1 MGKNERRL
9 RYDRISKAVEPFRVA
24 KKRTIHEL
32 AKIGRTHKVLRYPIL
47 AVLVVFVFVYNLLL
61 HFFIRWKMEEKLA
74 RALAATMTVV
84 LTLTSV
90 DLTAFALSPDAG
102 TYYRIS
108 KIDQPE
114 TKIEVPFG
122 TDVEA
127 ISLPE
132 TLNMVLDECQMVSY
146 VESIVVDENKDIEEV
161 PETPDL
167 SIDPNASTD
176 ENTDGQASEE
186 SEGLS
191 EEQQETDQNIES
203 PETKSEDEDS
213 DTSKSTE
220 IDSTEPDAS
229 EPDSDESDSAV
240 EETTTVTVE
249 TEPVYAE
256 ADEKPV
262 VTITAGE
269 SEKEEETKKEE
280 PASEEPEPENKD
292 EELKIAEPT
301 DDTLVEKIV
310 GQTVVDFPVEYT
322 CETYDPYTAGEYVF
336 SAVLPETYD
345 DKPLLSGD
353 LSLPEIT
360 VKVLEPKELHLSME
374 VDGIRI
380 LLDAAAGVFP
390 EDALLSV
397 EKVTDAAA
405 NQKIQEAV
413 QNEVESRSTEEEQF
427 TAGDV
432 IVFDIKVLN
441 AEGEELQPRVPEG
454 MTQEDA
460 VKVTFENVAPELTE
474 EYGEEGPATD
484 YTLDVF
490 HIDDAMEEV
499 TFLETEVEGDNL
511 SISPEHFSYY
521 GCTCSLS
528 SMKSVYTW
536 KELYKAVYRND
547 VKNVRLKSN
556 IQIKKIS
563 WSFFSN
569 YLYIC
574 NGETVNLDLNGYTLS
589 SAENTDA
596 AIVVDYG
603 ELIIHDKS
611 SSGSGKISAPNCDH
625 VILADSGDVELT
637 GGIIY
642 QTNDTMDGVY
652 LDSKYSHFV
661 MTGGGI
667 CGAFDD
673 AIEISSSGCDY
684 VSISGGYI
692 DGANWGIYSS
702 GSGLRNVTVSGGTF
716 QNYKKYGIYNSCLDL
731 KVTGGTFT
739 GYASAR
745 TYGIYNTNN
754 GKLSLQGNVT
764 FSNNRSSDI
773 YVGSNSA
780 NLINLIG
787 DLGTD
792 TISIATATT
801 PTTAEKGG
809 TQFTTANSNAAANK
823 GKFYSGVNTSY
834 EIYQLTNESF
844 LRVGPKPDCKIT
856 VQPAIEGIHKI
867 NATVDGSGKV
877 TAQEVGKVSIDA
889 AEPTYDV
896 SGQTLTVKYNTPM
909 VLKATLVDTEHYVF
923 AGWRSTNSN
932 NIVRESLN
940 YSITVRGGDTYQA
953 VFQRKTY
960 PIKVTSSSAIM
971 GGAVIKEYYVNDE
984 KQSSIPSDSIFEQ
997 GSKITLCA
1005 TENRVRPDDDSRY
1018 YKFAQWNDGNTDDN
1032 KGEADP
1038 HTYERTVTVTGK
1050 MDYVAQFRNPDPD
1063 PNATGE
1069 LFVGVKPLVE
1079 GTTYPEGTK
1088 ILLVEGEMKTTTD
1101 GNGQQYLAISGLPA
1115 NSARLIITRSEWKDY
1130 YNQAVQYQK
1139 TVNETTVSI
1148 IKDPEKH
1155 DLPAGATSG
1164 TSTTLKGESGKFYYV
1179 NIQTPVEDN
1188 KGAEFDTCPGG
1199 IISKASCGSWHYW
1212 CNGSG
1217 VQGAGP
1223 YNAYTYT
1230 DSGTF
1235 RAYDDTGN
1243 SNITVTVND
1252 IKLSDK
1258 DKITSSDITIK
1269 IKTQTNDGEKE
1280 YTLANLNFANDG
1292 AIINYVNGDRLI
1304 ELDLGGVG
1312 YTHEL
1317 PEAILSRGTDNAET
1331 RTEYNTIADALKN
1344 AIAGDTVYVYGP
1356 AVSEIVGT
1364 GVQVKQ
1370 GVKIISYDGTVIDLN
1385 RDAKVNADSD
1395 GTVNLVNGTMTVT
1408 PPDANDIT
1416 VGVGSGTV
1424 TTNKTITVSTDGGGT
1439 VTTTTPTQQV
1449 VISPDGDPEHTVTY
1463 KGCKENKTYGIH
1475 SGEFTTEQEVE
1486 IGKGTKYD
1494 LTIPGSNSSDDGIKV
1509 TTDSSNSGSTV
1520 VKQETGDD
1528 GKKVTITAEKSND
1541 KVTIND
1547 ETFTTTKTGTEITV
1561 KEGVDNPV
1569 LEKGGVDLSKGSSI
1583 VLPNGNT
1590 VTNTKTSAS
1599 GSSPSVGVD
1608 ADGKVTIPDG
1618 GEATVKPAGSEE
1630 GKEIKVSVPSS
1641 TPPATP
1647 NLPSTVT
1654 IGTDGKPKVET
1665 PAGSSVTIGDPSIP
1679 KNTYQV
1685 GDKTTFELDEAGKPT
1700 VTDGNVILAPG
1711 QSVTD
1716 SKGTTYTNNGNEPID
1731 VTMSKDGDTQVEVPK
1746 DGSFEFT
1753 PAGTSTP
1760 IRYTNPGGGEATFNI
1775 DEDGDISLDSNL
1787 TMSNNKNVDVTMN
1800 GKQTNIKTPSGN
1812 TGNVKVD
1819 PVEGTVTIENEND
1832 KVSIDGM
1839 EYTAK
1844 TENTVLRPMGSN
1856 GVKLEEGSVALD
1868 RNEKVNVGGTTIQ
1881 NAGNGACTV
1890 TADTTSGG
1898 NPTSDGATVS
1908 VPAGGSFAMSE
1919 PGSDDKVTFTNTSG
1933 SSSDYK
1939 VNQEGGLN
1947 IPAGET
1953 ISFQQGSKKTD
1964 ITAGDGGAVITPS
1977 EEGVMVKIPAGKTV
1991 TINGK
1996 EYTNK
2001 ATSSGEGGAGGDLV
2015 LVIDKTT
2022 GNPVLANGSI
2032 NLKENATVQLS
2043 DGSVITNNGVSGVGS
2058 ESGDVSMDATG
2069 HMNVP
2074 AGGKI
2079 TVQAPGKQP
2088 ASYTAKD
2095 REMEL
2100 SYDVETGVP
2109 TLESGCAEIGKNTS
2123 LDVLF
2128 NTIPESEGESEREQ
2142 RATITSAGD
2151 APAIVDK
2158 TNNKITVPKKG
2169 AIRVDSEAK
2178 DSNGTITETTNTIV
2192 VPQDAK
2198 NDVVDATLK
2207 ADGSVDVTLP
2217 GTGDTVK
2224 VNGVEY
2230 TSTQV
2235 NTTINVAEHGSTLAA
2250 GAVNLDGGKTP
2261 KESIIANGTVITNL
2275 GGSGSDVAV
2284 EVLTNEKT
2292 SFQVSGGGQFS
2303 MAVPGKPNS
2312 TVNFKNPSTESS
2324 TYEIDGTGKIALG
2337 DGSSISFTTSAGE
2350 NTVTGGDGVSI
2361 QMTEDGVAVKV
2372 AADKP
2377 VTIGGVTYT
2386 ATGNGVTI
2394 VIDKNGRPIITEG
2407 EASVPYNQSV
2417 YIKDKDGGLT
2427 EIKKTAYEDADTVL
2441 KVSASG
2447 EISGSRGDTVKIGSS
2462 TYTCRDENGIFE
2474 LTIDDETGDVTV
2486 NTGAKMEVTNGNLIK
2501 DGVKVSTTG
2510 SLPVVVEKA
2519 NGSTKIT
2526 VQPGGNA
2533 TIGTSD
2539 SDNSVQVKLPAGT
2552 VSGKEVTRT
2561 SDGKISIDLV
2571 QGESVTI
2578 GGVIYTAQQSGTLT
2592 VDGSTGALDSSTITP
2607 EGQKPII
2614 AIDPTSFNQ
2623 SNYTYTVPAG
2633 GSVQVGDTLYT
2644 APEGESMTLQGNPD
2658 GNPIVSVVGAGKTVS
2673 IGNKTYTTA
2682 VSNTKFVVNS
2692 PNNVTLIDN
2701 QNGDENSALKVQGS
2715 QTMVIDGNTIT
2726 NTGGAGNGYV
2736 IQKTS
2741 GGDRIEL
2748 KDDTKVTVSI
2758 GKTGSSV
2765 ILNEDITYGGTAVPK
2780 PVKITA
2786 STAGCGVTVDK
2797 TKTDSDGNYVTS
2809 ISPIGFTIM
2818 TPVKDGSGN
2827 VIGFTTK
2834 INPPTPPASNSGSG
2848 SSSSSSS
2855 KKEEVVEEVTPPV
2868 VPETPI
2874 TPTTETPS
2882 KVTQETPSQEET
2894 ANTAVDSPASQDNNT
2909 GTGTGENSGEKPG
2922 DESQKSEPE
2931 ILAQTIVKV
2940 QAETIEEIQN
2950 IIMEGKA
2957 DVTLGQGKVTIESG
2971 GEGEHSAITG
2981 ELGTIMKA
2989 CLTDDEIQA
2998 VQNGSHI
3005 KLRLNVVNISR
3016 EETKQDEE
3024 RAGELQ
3030 QIKDR
3035 FGEYAM
3041 EIAGLQMADEYD
3053 IVIEKSIDGSK
3064 WQKVSELNDEI
3075 EVTTLIPTEIRKEKR
3090 TFFMIHNHQGNITI
3104 LEDLDQKPYTIT
3116 VRTRN
3121 FSAYVMCYSDEDVSM
3136 VSVEK
3141 VNQAVSGNSFPW
3153 GVLWIVIF
3161 AVIGLVILFL
3171 LKKQK
3176 EKNEMM

>member
-1 MGKNERRL
+1 MGKNERRI
-9 RYDRISKAVEPFRVA
+9 RYDRISKAVEPFREA

-146 VESIVVDENKDIEEV
+146 GESIVVDENKDIEEV

-213 DTSKSTE
+213 DTSKSIE
-220 IDSTEPDAS
+220 IDSTEPNAS
-229 EPDSDESDSAV
+229 EADSDESDSAV

-310 GQTVVDFPVEYT
+310 GQTVVDLPVEYT

-499 TFLETEVEGDNL
+499 TFLETEAEGDNL
-511 SISPEHFSYY
+511 SISPEHFSLY

-547 VKNVRLKSN
+547 VTNVRLKRN
-556 IQIKKIS
+556 IEIKKIRG
-563 WSFFSN
+563 SFFSK

-574 NGETVNLDLNGYTLS
+574 NGETVHLDLNGYTLS
-589 SAENTDA
+589 SAENADA

-603 ELIIHDKS
+603 KLIIHDKS
-611 SSGSGKISAPNCDH
+611 YSGDGKISAPYCDH
-625 VILADSGDVELT
+625 VIQADSGDVELT
-637 GGIIY
+637 GGTIY
-642 QTNDTMDGVY
+642 QTGNTMDGVY
-652 LDSKYSHFV
+652 LDSPYSDFA
-661 MTGGGI
+661 MTGGRI
-667 CGAFDD
+667 YGAFDD
-673 AIEISSSGCDY
+673 AIEISSAGCGS
-684 VSISGGYI
+684 VNISGGYI

-739 GYASAR
+739 GYSSAR

-754 GKLSLQGNVT
+754 GKLRLQGNVT

-780 NLINLIG
+780 NLINLTG
-787 DLGTD
+787 NLVED
-792 TISIATATT
+792 TISVATAQT

-823 GKFYSGVNTSY
+823 DKFYSGVNTSY
-834 EIYQLTNESF
+834 EIYMLDNENF
-844 LRVGPKPDCKIT
+844 LRVGPKPDCTIT
-856 VQPAIEGIHKI
+856 VKPSLEGIHKI
-867 NATVDGSGKV
+867 SATVDGSGNV
-877 TAQEVGKVSIDA
+877 TAQTVGKVSIDA

-923 AGWRSTNSN
+923 AGWRSTKSN
-932 NIVRESLN
+932 EIVRTSLN
-940 YSITVRGGDTYQA
+940 YPITVRGGDTYQA
-953 VFQRKTY
+953 VFRRKTY

-971 GGAVIKEYYVNDE
+971 GGAVIKEYYVNGV
-984 KQSSIPSDSIFEQ
+984 KQSSIPSDHIFEQ

-1005 TENRVRPDDDSRY
+1005 TENRVRPNDNSDTRY

-1032 KGEADP
+1032 KRDEDP
-1038 HTYERTVTVTGK
+1038 HDYERTVTVTGK

-1063 PNATGE
+1063 RNATGE
-1069 LFVGVKPLVE
+1069 LFVGVKPLE
-1079 GTTYPEGTK
+1079 TGKSYSSGTK

-1115 NSARLIITRSEWKDY
+1115 NSARLYITSDSWKDY

-1139 TVNETTVSI
+1139 PVNETTVSI

-1155 DLPAGATSG
+1155 GLPAGATSG

-1230 DSGTF
+1230 NSGTF
-1235 RAYDDTGN
+1235 RAYDNNGK

-1280 YTLANLNFANDG
+1280 YTLANLNFADG
-1292 AIINYVNGDRLI
+1292 GAAINYVNGDRLI

-1317 PEAILSRGTDNAET
+1317 PEAILARGTGNAET
-1331 RTEYNTIADALKN
+1331 RTEYNTIADALKD
-1344 AIAGDTVYVYGP
+1344 AVADDTVYVYGP
-1356 AVSEIVGT
+1356 AVSEIVGA

-1370 GVKIISYDGTVIDLN
+1370 GVKIISYDGTVIDLD
-1385 RDAKVNADSD
+1385 RISSVTADPD
-1395 GTVNLVNGTMTVT
+1395 GTVNLLGGKMTVT
-1408 PPDANDIT
+1408 PPTKSDNTKENIT

-1424 TTNKTITVSTDGGGT
+1424 TTNEKITVSTDDGGT

-1463 KGCKENKTYGIH
+1463 KGCEEDKTYGIH

-1486 IGKGTKYD
+1486 IGKGTEYE
-1494 LTIPGSNSSDDGIKV
+1494 LTIPGSDPNSSDDDIKV
-1509 TTDSSNSGSTV
+1509 ETDPSNSGSTI
-1520 VKQETGDD
+1520 VKQETEND
-1528 GKKVTITAEKSND
+1528 GKKVTITTEEPND

-1561 KEGVDNPV
+1561 KEGDDYPV
-1569 LEKGGVDLSKGSSI
+1569 LKKGGVDLSKDSSI

-1590 VTNTKTSAS
+1590 VTNTSVS

-1630 GKEIKVSVPSS
+1630 GKAIKVSVPSS
-1641 TPPATP
+1641 TPSATP

-1654 IGTDGKPKVET
+1654 IGTDGKLKVET
-1665 PAGSSVTIGDPSIP
+1665 PAGNSVTIGE
-1679 KNTYQV
+1679 NTYQV

-1716 SKGTTYTNNGNEPID
+1716 SKGTTYTNNGDKPID
-1731 VTMSKDGDTQVEVPK
+1731 VTMSKDGDTQVEVPE

-1760 IRYTNPGGGEATFNI
+1760 IRYTNPGDGEATFNI
-1775 DEDGDISLDSNL
+1775 DKDGDISLDSNL

-1839 EYTAK
+1839 EYTAE
-1844 TENTVLRPMGSN
+1844 TGNTVLRPMGSN
-1856 GVKLEEGSVALD
+1856 GVNLEKGSVALD

-1890 TADTTSGG
+1890 TADTTSEE

-1933 SSSDYK
+1933 SLSDYK

-2022 GNPVLANGSI
+2022 GNPVLANGGI

-2079 TVQAPGKQP
+2079 TIQAPGKQP
-2088 ASYTAKD
+2088 ASYTATKGS
-2095 REMEL
+2095 EMKL

-2142 RATITSAGD
+2142 RATITSTGD

-2178 DSNGTITETTNTIV
+2178 DSNGTITETANTIV
-2192 VPQDAK
+2192 VPQDAR
-2198 NDVVDATLK
+2198 NDAVNATLK
-2207 ADGSVDVTLP
+2207 ADGSVDVTLSNY
-2217 GTGDTVK
+2217 GDGVN

-2230 TSTQV
+2230 TSTAG
-2235 NTTINVAEHGSTLAA
+2235 NTKINVAEHGSTLTA

-2284 EVLTNEKT
+2284 EVLGDGKT
-2292 SFQVSGGGQFS
+2292 GFQVSGGGQFS

-2350 NTVTGGDGVSI
+2350 TTVTGGDGVSI
-2361 QMTEDGVAVKV
+2361 QMTEAGVAVKV
-2372 AADKP
+2372 EAGKP
-2377 VTIGGVTYT
+2377 VTIGDVTYT
-2386 ATGNGVTI
+2386 AAGSGVTI

-2447 EISGSRGDTVKIGSS
+2447 EISGSKGDTVKIGSS
-2462 TYTCRDENGIFE
+2462 TYTSLDADGTFALEVNKEN
-2474 LTIDDETGDVTV
+2474 GDVTV

-2533 TIGTSD
+2533 TIGTSG

-2561 SDGKISIDLV
+2561 SDGKISIDLEP
-2571 QGESVTI
+2571 GESVTI
-2578 GGVIYTAQQSGTLT
+2578 GGVIYTAQQSVTLT
-2592 VDGSTGALDSSTITP
+2592 VDGSTGALDSSTP

-2633 GSVQVGDTLYT
+2633 GSVQVGDTVYT

-2658 GNPIVSVVGAGKTVS
+2658 GNPIVSVVGAEKTVS

-2692 PNNVTLIDN
+2692 PNNVSLIDN
-2701 QNGDENSALKVQGS
+2701 KNESANSALKVQGS

-2741 GGDRIEL
+2741 DGDKFEL
-2748 KDDTKVTVSI
+2748 EDDTKVTVSI
-2758 GKTGSSV
+2758 GKTGTSV
-2765 ILNEDITYGGTAVPK
+2765 IVDEDITYGGTTVSK
-2780 PVKITA
+2780 PVKVTA
-2786 STAGCGVTVDK
+2786 STTGCGVTVDK
-2797 TKTDSDGNYVTS
+2797 TKTDSDDNYVTS
-2809 ISPIGFTIM
+2809 ISPIGSTIV

-2848 SSSSSSS
+2848 GSSS

-2868 VPETPI
+2868 VLETPI
-2874 TPTTETPS
+2874 TPITETPS
-2882 KVTQETPSQEET
+2882 KVTQEETPSQDET
-2894 ANTAVDSPASQDNNT
+2894 TNTAVDTPVSQESNT
-2909 GTGTGENSGEKPG
+2909 NTGTGENSGENTG
-2922 DESQKSEPE
+2922 DESETSAPE
-2931 ILAQTIVKV
+2931 ILAKTIVEV
-2940 QAETIEEIQN
+2940 QAETVEEIQN
-2950 IIMEGKA
+2950 IIIEGKA
-2957 DVTLGQGKVTIESG
+2957 DVTLGEGKVTIESG
-2971 GEGEHSAITG
+2971 SEGEQSAITG
-2981 ELGTIMKA
+2981 DLGTIIKA
-2989 CLTDDEIQA
+2989 CLTEDEIQA
-2998 VQNGSHI
+2998 VQNGSNVKI
-3005 KLRLNVVNISR
+3005 RLNVVKVSHKEMEQN
-3016 EETKQDEE
+3016 EE
-3024 RAGELQ
+3024 RINELQ

-3035 FGEYAM
+3035 FGEFVV
-3041 EIAGLQMADEYD
+3041 EVAGLKMADGYD
-3053 IVIEKSIDGSK
+3053 IVVEKSIDGSE
-3064 WQKVSELNDEI
+3064 WQKITELNDEI
-3075 EVTTLIPTEIRKEKR
+3075 EVTTLVPTEIRKEKR
-3090 TFFMIHNHQGNITI
+3090 TFFMIHNHKGNITI
-3104 LEDLDQKPYTIT
+3104 LEDLDQDPYTIT

-3121 FSAYVMCYSDEDVSM
+3121 FSTYVICYTDADVSM

-3141 VNQAVSGNSFPW
+3141 VNQAVSGNNFPW

-3161 AVIGLVILFL
+3161 TAVGLVILFL

-3176 EKNEMM
+3176 EKNEIM

>member
-1 MGKNERRL
+1 M
-9 RYDRISKAVEPFRVA
+9 DRIS
-24 KKRTIHEL
+24 
-32 AKIGRTHKVLRYPIL
+32 
-47 AVLVVFVFVYNLLL
+47 
-61 HFFIRWKMEEKLA
+61 
-74 RALAATMTVV
+74 
-84 LTLTSV
+84 S
-90 DLTAFALSPDAG
+90 
-102 TYYRIS
+102 
-108 KIDQPE
+108 
-114 TKIEVPFG
+114 
-122 TDVEA
+122 
-127 ISLPE
+127 
-132 TLNMVLDECQMVSY
+132 
-146 VESIVVDENKDIEEV
+146 
-161 PETPDL
+161 
-167 SIDPNASTD
+167 
-176 ENTDGQASEE
+176 
-186 SEGLS
+186 
-191 EEQQETDQNIES
+191 
-203 PETKSEDEDS
+203 
-213 DTSKSTE
+213 
-220 IDSTEPDAS
+220 
-229 EPDSDESDSAV
+229 
-240 EETTTVTVE
+240 
-249 TEPVYAE
+249 
-256 ADEKPV
+256 
-262 VTITAGE
+262 
-269 SEKEEETKKEE
+269 
-280 PASEEPEPENKD
+280 
-292 EELKIAEPT
+292 
-301 DDTLVEKIV
+301 
-310 GQTVVDFPVEYT
+310 
-322 CETYDPYTAGEYVF
+322 
-336 SAVLPETYD
+336 
-345 DKPLLSGD
+345 
-353 LSLPEIT
+353 
-360 VKVLEPKELHLSME
+360 
-374 VDGIRI
+374 
-380 LLDAAAGVFP
+380 
-390 EDALLSV
+390 
-397 EKVTDAAA
+397 
-405 NQKIQEAV
+405 
-413 QNEVESRSTEEEQF
+413 
-427 TAGDV
+427 
-432 IVFDIKVLN
+432 
-441 AEGEELQPRVPEG
+441 
-454 MTQEDA
+454 
-460 VKVTFENVAPELTE
+460 
-474 EYGEEGPATD
+474 
-484 YTLDVF
+484 
-490 HIDDAMEEV
+490 
-499 TFLETEVEGDNL
+499 
-511 SISPEHFSYY
+511 
-521 GCTCSLS
+521 
-528 SMKSVYTW
+528 
-536 KELYKAVYRND
+536 
-547 VKNVRLKSN
+547 
-556 IQIKKIS
+556 
-563 WSFFSN
+563 
-569 YLYIC
+569 
-574 NGETVNLDLNGYTLS
+574 
-589 SAENTDA
+589 
-596 AIVVDYG
+596 
-603 ELIIHDKS
+603 
-611 SSGSGKISAPNCDH
+611 
-625 VILADSGDVELT
+625 
-637 GGIIY
+637 
-642 QTNDTMDGVY
+642 
-652 LDSKYSHFV
+652 
-661 MTGGGI
+661 
-667 CGAFDD
+667 
-673 AIEISSSGCDY
+673 
-684 VSISGGYI
+684 
-692 DGANWGIYSS
+692 
-702 GSGLRNVTVSGGTF
+702 
-716 QNYKKYGIYNSCLDL
+716 
-731 KVTGGTFT
+731 
-739 GYASAR
+739 
-745 TYGIYNTNN
+745 
-754 GKLSLQGNVT
+754 
-764 FSNNRSSDI
+764 
-773 YVGSNSA
+773 
-780 NLINLIG
+780 
-787 DLGTD
+787 
-792 TISIATATT
+792 
-801 PTTAEKGG
+801 
-809 TQFTTANSNAAANK
+809 
-823 GKFYSGVNTSY
+823 
-834 EIYQLTNESF
+834 
-844 LRVGPKPDCKIT
+844 
-856 VQPAIEGIHKI
+856 
-867 NATVDGSGKV
+867 V
-877 TAQEVGKVSIDA
+877 TA
-889 AEPTYDV
+889 
-896 SGQTLTVKYNTPM
+896 
-909 VLKATLVDTEHYVF
+909 
-923 AGWRSTNSN
+923 
-932 NIVRESLN
+932 
-940 YSITVRGGDTYQA
+940 
-953 VFQRKTY
+953 
-960 PIKVTSSSAIM
+960 
-971 GGAVIKEYYVNDE
+971 
-984 KQSSIPSDSIFEQ
+984 
-997 GSKITLCA
+997 
-1005 TENRVRPDDDSRY
+1005 
-1018 YKFAQWNDGNTDDN
+1018 
-1032 KGEADP
+1032 DP
-1038 HTYERTVTVTGK
+1038 
-1050 MDYVAQFRNPDPD
+1050 
-1063 PNATGE
+1063 
-1069 LFVGVKPLVE
+1069 
-1079 GTTYPEGTK
+1079 
-1088 ILLVEGEMKTTTD
+1088 
-1101 GNGQQYLAISGLPA
+1101 
-1115 NSARLIITRSEWKDY
+1115 
-1130 YNQAVQYQK
+1130 
-1139 TVNETTVSI
+1139 
-1148 IKDPEKH
+1148 
-1155 DLPAGATSG
+1155 
-1164 TSTTLKGESGKFYYV
+1164 
-1179 NIQTPVEDN
+1179 
-1188 KGAEFDTCPGG
+1188 
-1199 IISKASCGSWHYW
+1199 
-1212 CNGSG
+1212 
-1217 VQGAGP
+1217 
-1223 YNAYTYT
+1223 
-1230 DSGTF
+1230 
-1235 RAYDDTGN
+1235 
-1243 SNITVTVND
+1243 
-1252 IKLSDK
+1252 
-1258 DKITSSDITIK
+1258 
-1269 IKTQTNDGEKE
+1269 
-1280 YTLANLNFANDG
+1280 
-1292 AIINYVNGDRLI
+1292 
-1304 ELDLGGVG
+1304 
-1312 YTHEL
+1312 
-1317 PEAILSRGTDNAET
+1317 
-1331 RTEYNTIADALKN
+1331 
-1344 AIAGDTVYVYGP
+1344 
-1356 AVSEIVGT
+1356 
-1364 GVQVKQ
+1364 
-1370 GVKIISYDGTVIDLN
+1370 
-1385 RDAKVNADSD
+1385 D
-1395 GTVNLVNGTMTVT
+1395 GTVNLLGGKMTVT
-1408 PPDANDIT
+1408 PPTKSDNTKENIT

-1424 TTNKTITVSTDGGGT
+1424 TTNETITVSTDDGGT

-1463 KGCKENKTYGIH
+1463 KGCEKDKTYGIH

-1494 LTIPGSNSSDDGIKV
+1494 LTIPGSDPNSSDDGIKV

-1528 GKKVTITAEKSND
+1528 GKKVTITAEKPND

-1561 KEGVDNPV
+1561 KEGDDNPV

-1665 PAGSSVTIGDPSIP
+1665 PAGNSVTIGDPSNP

-1716 SKGTTYTNNGNEPID
+1716 SKGTTYTNNGNKPID

-1760 IRYTNPGGGEATFNI
+1760 IHYTNPGDGEATFNI
-1775 DEDGDISLDSNL
+1775 DENGDISLDSNL

-1819 PVEGTVTIENEND
+1819 PVEGTVTIEAIND

-1844 TENTVLRPMGSN
+1844 TGNTVLRPMGSN
-1856 GVKLEEGSVALD
+1856 GVNLEKGSVALD

-1890 TADTTSGG
+1890 TADTTSEE

-1947 IPAGET
+1947 ISAGET

-2043 DGSVITNNGVSGVGS
+2043 DGSVITNNGVSGGGS
-2058 ESGDVSMDATG
+2058 GSGDVSMDATG

-2079 TVQAPGKQP
+2079 TIQAPGKQP

-2095 REMEL
+2095 SAMEL

-2123 LDVLF
+2123 LDVKF
-2128 NTIPESEGESEREQ
+2128 NTIPESEGENESEGESEREQ
-2142 RATITSAGD
+2142 RATITSTGD
-2151 APAIVDK
+2151 APAIVNK
-2158 TNNKITVPKKG
+2158 TNNQITVPKNG
-2169 AIRVDSEAK
+2169 AIRVDSEAIA
-2178 DSNGTITETTNTIV
+2178 SNGTITETANTIV
-2192 VPQDAK
+2192 VPQDAQ
-2198 NDVVDATLK
+2198 NSAVNATLNT
-2207 ADGSVDVTLP
+2207 DGSVNVTLP

-2230 TSTQV
+2230 TSTAG
-2235 NTTINVAEHGSTLAA
+2235 NTKINVAEHGSTLTA

-2284 EVLTNEKT
+2284 EVLEDGKT
-2292 SFQVSGGGQFS
+2292 GFQVSGGGQFS

-2350 NTVTGGDGVSI
+2350 TTVTGGDGVSI
-2361 QMTEDGVAVKV
+2361 QMTEAGVAVKV
-2372 AADKP
+2372 VADKP

-2386 ATGNGVTI
+2386 AAESGVTI

-2407 EASVPYNQSV
+2407 KASVPYNQSV
-2417 YIKDKDGGLT
+2417 YIKDETGGLT
-2427 EIKKTAYEDADTVL
+2427 EIKKTAYEDASGTGPDTVL

-2447 EISGSRGDTVKIGSS
+2447 EISGSKGDTVKIGSS
-2462 TYTCRDENGIFE
+2462 TYTSLDVDGTFALKVNK
-2474 LTIDDETGDVTV
+2474 ETGDVTV

-2519 NGSTKIT
+2519 NDSTKIT
-2526 VQPGGNA
+2526 VQSGGNA

-2561 SDGKISIDLV
+2561 SDGKISIGLE

-2701 QNGDENSALKVQGS
+2701 QNGDANSALKVQGS

-2736 IQKTS
+2736 IQKNS
-2741 GGDRIEL
+2741 GGPQL
-2748 KDDTKVTVSI
+2748 KLEDDTKVTVSI

-2765 ILNEDITYGGTAVPK
+2765 ILNEDITYGGTAVSK

-2809 ISPIGFTIM
+2809 ISSIGSTIM

-2848 SSSSSSS
+2848 SSS

-2874 TPTTETPS
+2874 TPTTETSS

-2894 ANTAVDSPASQDNNT
+2894 TNTAVDSPASQDNNT